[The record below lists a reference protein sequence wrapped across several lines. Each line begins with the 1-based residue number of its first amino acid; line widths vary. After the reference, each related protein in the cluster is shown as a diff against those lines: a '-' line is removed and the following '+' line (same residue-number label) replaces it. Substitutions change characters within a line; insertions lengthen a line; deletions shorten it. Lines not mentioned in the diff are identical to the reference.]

1 MISWWTIGEIQVG
14 GSDIAKRLGGIGT
27 HVAYFYKF
35 MEENGLEAVAY
46 QQLNKGSHLQGNN
59 VPSVLS
65 KKRKKRSNRDDD
77 TTLAFKT
84 KMNESNCQM
93 ATLNESFLEK
103 EKMKIEKQIFE
114 ARIRII
120 KLVRE
125 PGQED
130 IVEVEEELKKK
141 LEDNVEEIA
150 KKLDI
155 MKQRIMH
162 DDDEGHGAEVENDDL
177 IWEEYER
184 THGSKH
190 PTNRGLVR
198 A

>member
-1 MISWWTIGEIQVG
+1 M
-14 GSDIAKRLGGIGT
+14 
-27 HVAYFYKF
+27 
-35 MEENGLEAVAY
+35 
-46 QQLNKGSHLQGNN
+46 
-59 VPSVLS
+59 PSVLS
-65 KKRKKRSNRDDD
+65 KKRKKSSNRDDD
-77 TTLAFKT
+77 ITLAFKT
-84 KMNESNCQM
+84 KMNESNRQM

-120 KLVRE
+120 KLMRE

-141 LEDNVEEIA
+141 LEDDVEEIA

-162 DDDEGHGAEVENDDL
+162 DDDDEEQHRAEVENVDPN
-177 IWEEYER
+177 WGEYER
-184 THGSKH
+184 THGSEH
-190 PTNRGLVR
+190 PNNRGLMR
-198 A
+198 SAP

>member
-1 MISWWTIGEIQVG
+1 M
-14 GSDIAKRLGGIGT
+14 
-27 HVAYFYKF
+27 
-35 MEENGLEAVAY
+35 
-46 QQLNKGSHLQGNN
+46 
-59 VPSVLS
+59 PSVLS
-65 KKRKKRSNRDDD
+65 KKRKKSSNRDDD
-77 TTLAFKT
+77 ITLAFKT
-84 KMNESNCQM
+84 KMNESNRQM

-120 KLVRE
+120 KLMRE

-141 LEDNVEEIA
+141 LEDDVEEIA

-162 DDDEGHGAEVENDDL
+162 DDDDEGQHGAEVENVDSN
-177 IWEEYER
+177 WGEYER

-190 PTNRGLVR
+190 PNNHGLMR
-198 A
+198 SAP

>member
-1 MISWWTIGEIQVG
+1 M
-14 GSDIAKRLGGIGT
+14 
-27 HVAYFYKF
+27 
-35 MEENGLEAVAY
+35 
-46 QQLNKGSHLQGNN
+46 
-59 VPSVLS
+59 PSVLS
-65 KKRKKRSNRDDD
+65 KKRKESSNRDDD
-77 TTLAFKT
+77 ITLAFKT
-84 KMNESNCQM
+84 KMNESNRQM

-120 KLVRE
+120 KLMRE

-141 LEDNVEEIA
+141 LEDDVEEIA

-162 DDDEGHGAEVENDDL
+162 DDDDEGQHGAEVENVDSN
-177 IWEEYER
+177 WGEYER
-184 THGSKH
+184 THGSEH
-190 PTNRGLVR
+190 PNNRGLMR
-198 A
+198 SAP